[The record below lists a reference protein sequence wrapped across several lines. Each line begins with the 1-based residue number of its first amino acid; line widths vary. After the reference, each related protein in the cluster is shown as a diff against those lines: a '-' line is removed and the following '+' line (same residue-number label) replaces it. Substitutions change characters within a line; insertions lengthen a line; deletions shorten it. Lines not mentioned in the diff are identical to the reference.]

1 VENELGAEGDVLGEI
16 TETLLR
22 ARVTG
27 TLGEPKVGI
36 EVLRHPLR

>member
-1 VENELGAEGDVLGEI
+1 V
-16 TETLLR
+16 R

-36 EVLRHPLR
+36 EVLRQRLPR

>member
-1 VENELGAEGDVLGEI
+1 VLGEI

-27 TLGEPKVGI
+27 TLDAPKVSI
-36 EVLRHPLR
+36 EVLRHRLF